1 MSNTMGEQVIYPRP
15 IDNLLYKEFNKD
27 RRLNTFFQSNKVG
40 KCVKLFDDYY
50 QSVDGDIRQKGWRDY
65 YLNNVDRQAL
75 LNATDFIIEKY
86 KIPTET
92 AAEYVFHRVV
102 GQTWNGMVYEM
113 RCIDTLKGFFPNL
126 IFKKAPYE
134 LDENYCVDWQA
145 FDKKLLFGIQIK
157 PESYRYMRSPYQ
169 MKAKERHQEQIEKY
183 KKEFDV
189 PHFFVYYADGKMI
202 QDQDLFNKI
211 NTYLAL
217 SINVR
222 L

>member
-1 MSNTMGEQVIYPRP
+1 MGEQIIYSRP

-50 QSVDGDIRQKGWRDY
+50 QSVDGDIRQKGWKDY

-75 LNATDFIIEKY
+75 LNATDFIVEKY

-126 IFKKAPYE
+126 IFKKAPYDI
-134 LDENYCVDWQA
+134 DENYCVDWQA

-157 PESYRYMRSPYQ
+157 PESYRYMNSPYQ

-202 QDQDLFNKI
+202 QDIDLFNKI

-217 SINVR
+217 SIQVN